1 MDNLLIFI
9 VIAMIVI
16 LPVMLFVQAQKRQ
29 DEQLSGILAKLSSM
43 EGHGAPAHSPPPTD
57 PYDLRRERSARIGE
71 LVMLEADLVRNGRAP
86 SPDELNG
93 VDTVRSA
100 VKALNEQIAS
110 AGDWKGPPYDLEWAE
125 IFDQFPTTKR
135 AFASAENEPPPL
147 PDQRM

>member
-9 VIAMIVI
+9 VVTMIVI
-16 LPVMLFVQAQKRQ
+16 LPVMLFIQAQKRQ

-43 EGHGAPAHSPPPTD
+43 EGQTSGAAAPPTD

-71 LVMLEADLVRNGRAP
+71 LVMLEADLVRNARP
-86 SPDELNG
+86 PTPEELNG
-93 VDTVRSA
+93 VDAVRGA
-100 VKALNEQIAS
+100 VKALNERIAD

-135 AFASAENEPPPL
+135 AFISAEPPSS
-147 PDQRM
+147 DQRM

>member
-9 VIAMIVI
+9 VVAMIVI

-43 EGHGAPAHSPPPTD
+43 EGHSAAPPPAAD

-71 LVMLEADLVRNGRAP
+71 LVMLEADLVRNGRAAT
-86 SPDELNG
+86 PDELNG
-93 VDTVRSA
+93 VDAVRAA
-100 VKALNEQIAS
+100 VKGLNEQIAA

-135 AFASAENEPPPL
+135 AFVSAEPDVPPL